1 MVLGAI
7 LQGVSKNIWTLI
19 FWRCLTGLFAGSQIV
34 TVQEAVISAAF
45 IIGPAI
51 GGFLGSKNYSFP
63 LYFAGGVAG
72 IALLFALFMMEET
85 NKDVHAIYELR
96 SEMKG
101 KTGGR

>member
-1 MVLGAI
+1 MC
-7 LQGVSKNIWTLI
+7 SLI
-19 FWRCLTGLFAGSQIV
+19 ADCTSVEDRNKFLAYL
-34 TVQEAVISAAF
+34 EAVVSAAF

-51 GGFLGSKNYSFP
+51 GGFLGSQNYSFP

-85 NKDVHAIYELR
+85 NKDVHVIYELR